1 MKRILSVLLLI
12 SILLICGCQQK
23 NTVDN
28 LYIAQNDEWICQVS
42 VVQNEAED
50 DYVVGYHMQYIGET
64 EYKDVLLKMSVY
76 FEDEQHVRSD
86 GTECWDSEVSNIW
99 NSKGGYSKNST
110 TDYLTPKNFC
120 IEIDDEKWSL
130 DFVRSAE

>member
-12 SILLICGCQQK
+12 SILFICGCQQK

-42 VVQNEAED
+42 VVQKDAED
-50 DYVVGYHMQYIGET
+50 DYAVDYHMQYIGET

-76 FEDEQHVRSD
+76 FADEQHVRND
-86 GTECWDSEVSNIW
+86 VAEYWDSKVSNIW
-99 NSKGGYSKNST
+99 NSKGRYSKNSVS
-110 TDYLTPKNFC
+110 DYLAPKSFC
-120 IEIDDEKWSL
+120 IEIDDEKWAL
-130 DFVRSAE
+130 EFVKSDV